1 MLKYTQRQHIQTVF
15 GYTSKQTKDS
25 NPDSHAS
32 KCAKMGKI
40 ITGPNRE
47 TFIYHISA
55 PWCLLRR
62 STATFWHI
70 NQLLWDSDGDA
81 SHHKPHSLT
90 VRAAVDRTCSGT
102 ITQRRKSRLVMTG
115 SGLQHAKPAKFETT
129 SVPSSLFSAFHL
141 PQTRATY
148 LSVFSHFRVLEVF
161 ENRIWIYGVC
171 CQQLF
176 FYCRLEL
183 IKFTGKAEEATEALM
198 LCVSRTTDGQSG
210 ARLTKS
216 HWFAIFLIGPRSER
230 VCGGEWNKSW
240 EQINTDFFLWIVWIS
255 VECFE
260 FQCRL
265 T

>member
-1 MLKYTQRQHIQTVF
+1 MDKNGQNH
-15 GYTSKQTKDS
+15 
-25 NPDSHAS
+25 
-32 KCAKMGKI
+32 
-40 ITGPNRE
+40 
-47 TFIYHISA
+47 HISA
-55 PWCLLRR
+55 LWSLLRR

-70 NQLLWDSDGDA
+70 NQPLWDSDGDT

-102 ITQRRKSRLVMTG
+102 ITQRRKSRPVMTG
-115 SGLQHAKPAKFETT
+115 SGLQHAKPATFETT
-129 SVPSSLFSAFHL
+129 SVPSSLFSAFH
-141 PQTRATY
+141 PQQTSARTD

-161 ENRIWIYGVC
+161 ENRIWIYGGC
-171 CQQLF
+171 CQQRF

-198 LCVSRTTDGQSG
+198 LCVSRTADGQSG

-216 HWFAIFLIGPRSER
+216 HWLSIFLIGPRSER

-260 FQCRL
+260 FQYRL